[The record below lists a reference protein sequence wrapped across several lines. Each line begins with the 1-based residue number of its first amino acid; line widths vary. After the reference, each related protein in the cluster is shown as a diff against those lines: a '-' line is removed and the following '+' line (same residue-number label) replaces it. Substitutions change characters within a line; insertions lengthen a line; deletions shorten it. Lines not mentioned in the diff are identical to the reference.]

1 MMMMMMMMVT
11 MMIIAIMRMV
21 MIIAIM
27 MMVMIIAM
35 MMMIMMMMM
44 MITACH
50 RHDPYA
56 LHCSSHTY
64 SCYCYRL
71 IDRPVRP
78 MIMDGWQHETQL
90 LTWLLSYDK
99 VGV

>member
-1 MMMMMMMMVT
+1 MMVTMMMVT
-11 MMIIAIMRMV
+11 MMMV

-27 MMVMIIAM
+27 MMVMK
-35 MMMIMMMMM
+35 IMMT

-50 RHDPYA
+50 LHHPYA
-56 LHCSSHTY
+56 LHRSSHTY
-64 SCYCYRL
+64 FCYCYRL

-78 MIMDGWQHETQL
+78 MIKDGWQHETQL

>member
-1 MMMMMMMMVT
+1 MMMMMMM
-11 MMIIAIMRMV
+11 

-27 MMVMIIAM
+27 MMVMKM
-35 MMMIMMMMM
+35 MTM

-50 RHDPYA
+50 LHHPYA
-56 LHCSSHTY
+56 LQYSSHTY
-64 SCYCYRL
+64 PCYCYRL

-78 MIMDGWQHETQL
+78 MIKDGWQHETQL

-99 VGV
+99 VSV